1 MIGQPAA
8 TLATALRDA
17 VDSLTAVGI
26 AGAARDARILASEA
40 TGLSREEMLRV
51 PETRLSQEVLRHFES
66 LVAKRRLGEPVSR
79 IVGRREFWGLEFM
92 ITPATLDP
100 RPDSETLVEAILN
113 RKETLARMPRIL
125 DVGTGSGCLL
135 LALLHG
141 LPAAVGIGIDI
152 SPAACMVAAANAR
165 RLGLAGRAAFV
176 SGNWIEPLAGRF
188 DIVVSNPPYIPSPE
202 ISALAPEVRAH
213 DPAVSLDGGRDGLE
227 GFRKLADSLGPL
239 LQPDGLVAVE
249 IGHSQQQ
256 AVDDIFADNGFG
268 ARDLYHD
275 LSGRPRVRL
284 YAAAISMQND
294 GHRPPECSMRDFR
307 ASGAPGIVQPGSA

>member
-1 MIGQPAA
+1 MTGQPAA
-8 TLATALRDA
+8 TLAAALSDA
-17 VDSLTAVGI
+17 VDSLTTVGI
-26 AGAARDARILASEA
+26 AGAASDARILASEA
-40 TGLSREEMLRV
+40 TGLRREEMLRA
-51 PETRLSQEVLRHFES
+51 PDTRLSQQVLRRFES
-66 LVAKRRLGEPVSR
+66 LVARRRRGEPVSR
-79 IVGRREFWGLEFM
+79 IVGRREFWGLEFI

-113 RKETLARMPRIL
+113 RTGARTRMPQIL

-135 LALLHG
+135 LALLHE
-141 LPAAVGIGIDI
+141 LPAATGVGIDI
-152 SPAACMVAAANAR
+152 SPAACAAAAANAD

-176 SGNWIEPLAGRF
+176 SGNWTEPLAGRF
-188 DIVVSNPPYIPSPE
+188 DIVVSNPPYIPSSE

-213 DPAVSLDGGRDGLE
+213 DPAVSLDGGQDGLE
-227 GFRKLADSLGPL
+227 GFRKLADSLGSL
-239 LQPDGLVAVE
+239 VQPDGLVAVE

-256 AVDDIFADNGFG
+256 AVDDIFTDSGFA

-294 GHRPPECSMRDFR
+294 GHGQPGRSTRGFR
-307 ASGAPGIVQPGSA
+307 APRVPGIVQPGGK